1 MPIRKLSTEEAREI
15 GSKGGKASVESRRNK
30 KRLRETLLT
39 LLDSK
44 VPVKRPN
51 GKVEDVEAREAI
63 TLALIRTALAGDVK
77 AYCTIRD
84 TIGELPTQNVDV
96 TSGGEKINQRP
107 QIVFSNTIEPNKDE
121 E

>member
-1 MPIRKLSTEEAREI
+1 MPITKKSSEEARRN
-15 GSKGGKASVESRRNK
+15 GRKGGIASGEAKRK
-30 KRLRETLLT
+30 KKQLRDTLLT
-39 LLDSK
+39 LLDTK
-44 VPVKRPN
+44 VPIKRPN

-63 TLALIRTALAGDVK
+63 SLALIRAALAGDVK
-77 AYCTIRD
+77 AFVTIRD

-96 TSGGEKINQRP
+96 TSGGDKIAQRP